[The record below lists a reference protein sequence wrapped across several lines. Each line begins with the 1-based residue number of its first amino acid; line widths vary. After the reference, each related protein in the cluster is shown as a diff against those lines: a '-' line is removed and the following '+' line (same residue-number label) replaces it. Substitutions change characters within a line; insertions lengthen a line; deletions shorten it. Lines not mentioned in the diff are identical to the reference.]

1 MHSSFIPFKSM
12 ELCKLRFKTMG
23 LEHMAKFYVVNA
35 EKLSEVIPVEQ
46 YDLIWSFGVIHHRY
60 EVH

>member
-1 MHSSFIPFKSM
+1 M
-12 ELCKLRFKTMG
+12 ELCKQRFKTMG